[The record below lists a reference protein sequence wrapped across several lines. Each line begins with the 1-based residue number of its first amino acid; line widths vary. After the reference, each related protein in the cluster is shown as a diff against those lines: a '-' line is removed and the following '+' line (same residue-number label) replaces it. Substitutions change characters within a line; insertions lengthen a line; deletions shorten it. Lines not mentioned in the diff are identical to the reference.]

1 MKIISLWNWL
11 LSCPTSWTIFRT
23 PGGEF
28 ERLGL
33 IRELCRRH
41 GDQVALA
48 MKRMRDSHDDLYSTV
63 ARDSLI
69 GLISDRQYLKDPV
82 SL

>member
-1 MKIISLWNWL
+1 MELAAE
-11 LSCPTSWTIFRT
+11 LSDVVDYLPDTR
-23 PGGEF
+23 GEF

>member
-1 MKIISLWNWL
+1 MDYLPDTK
-11 LSCPTSWTIFRT
+11 
-23 PGGEF
+23 GEF

-41 GDQVALA
+41 GGQVALA

-63 ARDSLI
+63 PRDSLL

-82 SL
+82 SLLVDRISEGPRSGHW